1 MLPGRRKY
9 EELDMSIAWDGALT
23 LLAPLVA
30 IVLALMTRK
39 VIPSLAAGVFVGAL
53 VGAKADVVLAAQS
66 LATFSFDIVRA
77 PDKIL
82 ICLFSL
88 LVAGTVGVMGRSGG
102 TRALV
107 QRVEIFAKGR
117 RGAMT
122 SSWLAG
128 AIVFFDDYANCLVV
142 GSAMGPVVDRFRVS
156 RAKLAYIVDATAA
169 PVASLALVS
178 TWVGYEVSMI
188 AENTPVAGANGF
200 NIFLQALPYRFYC
213 ILTLF
218 FVGAIAL
225 TGRDF
230 GPMARA
236 EQEAFVAPP
245 PEVTDAARSRPTY
258 VSLAAVPIAILVAG
272 TFGLMFRAGWI
283 ALGAD
288 AATASPLDIMSAV
301 EDPYTPMF
309 LGSVAAFLAASVL
322 ALATRTLSLR
332 NVYRGAWGGMKVVL
346 SALAILFFAWLLS
359 DVIKATHAREFIAT
373 ALEGRLDPWLL
384 PALTFLLAC
393 ATAFATGSSFS
404 TMGVLI
410 PIVIPLAYELD
421 PGMGPIFLASCAA
434 VLDGAVLGDHASP
447 ISDTTVLSSIG
458 ANVDV
463 VTHVRTQLPYVLVV
477 GAVAV
482 VFGSLPAGLGWSP
495 WVLLP
500 LGGLCCVAV
509 VRVLGSLPTPA
520 DPEGVGSPS

>member
-1 MLPGRRKY
+1 MFI
-9 EELDMSIAWDGALT
+9 SWDGGPT

-30 IVLALMTRK
+30 IALALITRK
-39 VIPSLAAGVFVGAL
+39 VIPSLAAGVLVGAL
-53 VGAKADVVLAAQS
+53 VGTRADVLLA
-66 LATFSFDIVRA
+66 LENLVGFSVDIVTA

-88 LVAGTVGVMGRSGG
+88 LVAGTVGVMGRAGG

-107 QRVEIFAKGR
+107 QKVEVFAKGR

-169 PVASLALVS
+169 PVASLALIS

-188 AENTPVAGANGF
+188 AENTPIDGANGF
-200 NIFLQALPYRFYC
+200 NIFLNALPYRFYC

-230 GPMARA
+230 GPMAEA
-236 EQEAFVAPP
+236 EREAFRKPP
-245 PEVTDAARSRPTY
+245 PEPTDAQARRATY
-258 VSLAAVPIAILVAG
+258 VSLAAVPIAILVIG
-272 TFGLMFRAGWI
+272 TFSLMFRAGWV
-283 ALGAD
+283 ALGPEAWG
-288 AATASPLDIMSAV
+288 ASPLAIMSAV
-301 EDPYTPMF
+301 EDPYPPMF
-309 LGSVAAFLAASVL
+309 FGSLGAFSAAVAM
-322 ALATRTLSLR
+322 ALATRTLKLGE
-332 NVYRGAWGGMKVVL
+332 VWQGAWGGMKVVL
-346 SALAILFFAWLLS
+346 SALIILFFAWLLS
-359 DVIKATHAREFIAT
+359 DVIKDTNAREFIASG
-373 ALEGRLDPWLL
+373 LEGRLMPWLL
-384 PALTFLLAC
+384 PTLTFLLAC

-421 PGMGPIFLASCAA
+421 AGMGPVFLASCAA

-463 VTHVRTQLPYVLVV
+463 VTHVRTQLPYVLAV

-482 VFGSLPAGLGWSP
+482 LLGSLPAGLGWSP
-495 WVLLP
+495 WLLLP
-500 LGGLCCVAV
+500 VGGLCCVAI
-509 VRVLGSLPTPA
+509 VRLFGQRPEPTTA
-520 DPEGVGSPS
+520 